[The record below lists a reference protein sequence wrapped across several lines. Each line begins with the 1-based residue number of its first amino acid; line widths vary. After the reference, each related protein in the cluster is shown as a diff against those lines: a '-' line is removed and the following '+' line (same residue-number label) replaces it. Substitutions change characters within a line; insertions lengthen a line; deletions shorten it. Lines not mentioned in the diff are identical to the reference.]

1 MSCSGDVQACGKLG
15 SVIPKLAGSMRHPI
29 TKIAVATV
37 LGFVAL
43 GAITAA
49 ALPIVRH
56 TAWAS
61 WNSPGR
67 LAALPDN
74 PQVHYEDGAG
84 EYARAVAALLP
95 TAIAQVES
103 AHGRP
108 FAHPVTIGVFVS
120 REVFDAANGLTNPG
134 AVGVTF
140 LGRVLLPP
148 GLYWAQRQRL
158 PAILTHE
165 LSHAHLQGWISQL
178 TFFRLPNWF
187 TEGLAVMVS
196 SGGGAEGVSAAQAR
210 DAIRRGDHIA
220 VESAGSVLNVGQGIT
235 FKIPQETPNSSSR
248 TLMAYRQGGLFV
260 TYLHDS
266 NPVGFGR
273 MMAAILD
280 GRPFAEAVK
289 IGYEADLGALWLEF
303 TRVM

>member
-1 MSCSGDVQACGKLG
+1 MW
-15 SVIPKLAGSMRHPI
+15 HPTI
-29 TKIAVATV
+29 KMAVTTA
-37 LGFVAL
+37 LSLVAL
-43 GAITAA
+43 GTITATA
-49 ALPIVRH
+49 VPIVRH
-56 TAWAS
+56 AAWGW
-61 WNSPGR
+61 WNAPER
-67 LAALPDN
+67 LAALPDS
-74 PQVHYEDGAG
+74 PQIHYEDGAG

-95 TAIAQVES
+95 TAIARVEG
-103 AHGRP
+103 AQGRR

-120 REVFDAANGLTNPG
+120 REAFDAANGLRNPG
-134 AVGVTF
+134 AIGMTF

-148 GLYWAQRQRL
+148 GLYWGQRQRL
-158 PAILTHE
+158 ATILTHE

-196 SGGGAEGVSAAQAR
+196 SGGGAEGVTEAQAR

-220 VESAGSVLNVGQGIT
+220 VESAGSLLNVGRGIT
-235 FKIPQETPNSSSR
+235 FESRPETPNVSFR
-248 TLMAYRQGGLFV
+248 TLMAYRQAGLFV

-266 NPVGFGR
+266 NPAGFAR

-289 IGYEADLGALWLEF
+289 TGYEADLPALWLQF
-303 TRVM
+303 TRAV